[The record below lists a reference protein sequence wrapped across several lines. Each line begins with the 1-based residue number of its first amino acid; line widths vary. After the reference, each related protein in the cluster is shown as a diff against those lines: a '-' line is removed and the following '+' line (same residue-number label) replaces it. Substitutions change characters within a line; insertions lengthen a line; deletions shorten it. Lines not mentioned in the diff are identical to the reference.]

1 MAMMATNDEVD
12 LDELVQEVIREF
24 PPRPMGIRD
33 GWVKKSGI
41 GRKEYV
47 GSIIDR
53 EKEKEEEVDTKTPDE
68 NSIGVPEYFSSQYVW
83 SDFDLEREQ
92 KEEEEENSGLVSP
105 SDSNAG
111 SVNEF
116 IEMFFGPMFNDVMA
130 FDSPFPRF
138 DLCHDLLL
146 CRRSSLRGYFD
157 IGNMP
162 LYLRSK

>member
-1 MAMMATNDEVD
+1 
-12 LDELVQEVIREF
+12 
-24 PPRPMGIRD
+24 MG
-33 GWVKKSGI
+33 
-41 GRKEYV
+41 
-47 GSIIDR
+47 

-68 NSIGVPEYFSSQYVW
+68 NSLDVPEYFSSQYVW

-111 SVNEF
+111 SVDKF
-116 IEMFFGPMFNDVMA
+116 IDMFFGPMFDDVMA
-130 FDSPFPRF
+130 FDSPLSRF

-146 CRRSSLRGYFD
+146 CRDSHPFRSSLRGYFD